1 MKKEMAVKKNLDL
14 LDTFMKYAFDH
25 PDILDKIPS
34 DAELIIF
41 PKDDP
46 ALLAENKKTAESMK
60 KAGKK
65 VVIVELKTPRIAKP
79 HLAVVNA

>member
-14 LDTFMKYAFDH
+14 LDTFMKYAFDN
-25 PDILDKIPS
+25 PGILDKIPP

-46 ALLAENKKTAESMK
+46 VLLAENKKTAESMK

-65 VVIVELKTPRIAKP
+65 VVIVELKTPCIAKP

>member
-25 PDILDKIPS
+25 PDVLDKIPP

-46 ALLAENKKTAESMK
+46 ALSAENKKTAESMK

>member
-1 MKKEMAVKKNLDL
+1 MAVKRNLDL

-25 PDILDKIPS
+25 PEILDKIPA
-34 DAELIIF
+34 DAELVIF

-46 ALLAENKKTAESMK
+46 ELLEENKRIAGAMT

-65 VVIVELKTPRIAKP
+65 VVVVELKKPRIAKP

>member
-1 MKKEMAVKKNLDL
+1 MKKEMAVRKNLDL

-41 PKDDP
+41 PNDDP
-46 ALLAENKKTAESMK
+46 ALLAENKKMAESMK

-65 VVIVELKTPRIAKP
+65 VVIVELKKPRIEKP

>member
-25 PDILDKIPS
+25 PDILDQIPP

-46 ALLAENKKTAESMK
+46 EFLRENRKLAEAMT

-65 VVIVELKTPRIAKP
+65 NCCCRTQKTSYCQTSSCSC
-79 HLAVVNA
+79 

>member
-1 MKKEMAVKKNLDL
+1 MKKEIVVRKNLDL
-14 LDTFMKYAFDH
+14 LDTFMKYVFDH
-25 PDILDKIPS
+25 PDILDKIPP

-46 ALLAENKKTAESMK
+46 ELLEENRKLAESMT

-65 VVIVELKTPRIAKP
+65 VVIVGLKKPRITKP
-79 HLAVVNA
+79 HLAVIGA

>member
-1 MKKEMAVKKNLDL
+1 MAVRKNLDL

-46 ALLAENKKTAESMK
+46 ALLAENKKKAESMK

-65 VVIVELKTPRIAKP
+65 VVIVELKRPRIEKP
-79 HLAVVNA
+79 RFAVVNA

>member
-1 MKKEMAVKKNLDL
+1 MKNEIAVRKNLDL

-41 PKDDP
+41 PNDDP
-46 ALLAENKKTAESMK
+46 ALLAENKKMAESMK
-60 KAGKK
+60 KQAKK
-65 VVIVELKTPRIAKP
+65 L
-79 HLAVVNA
+79 L